1 MTDCL
6 NARLDLNIRVANL
19 DASCEWYERIFGA
32 PPIFKGRD
40 RSLQGAANSMVCFRL
55 GGVKLWLLPDK
66 KGARVSGVQR
76 VGIALMVRTP
86 LGPLRKELASRGAA
100 FDDTPLLGFPID
112 DDGVRRHGGIMA
124 DEGAVAFTA
133 RVAAPR
139 VRDALVLRTVAG
151 RKLASV

>member
-112 DDGVRRHGGIMA
+112 DDGVRQGKDAEFFYLLDPDSHRLEYCRTFA
-124 DEGAVAFTA
+124 DPNNE
-133 RVAAPR
+133 
-139 VRDALVLRTVAG
+139 
-151 RKLASV
+151 